1 MSSDLPSLL
10 KRTRITDHEEILRAA
25 NAALKQKKNDL
36 DAQHA
41 KVVALL
47 KLDRFED
54 AVHAFDTAE
63 GGGLKQKARLEYA
76 YALYKTGKAEEAA
89 GVAREGGE
97 ERGYRHVEAQAA
109 YRTEDFPRAKELYT
123 QLASPDDNDNDDDDD
138 AEADLRINTG
148 AVDAQLEWTYRG
160 DLVTKKKPEREDLEA
175 FETAYNAACASIAQ
189 GELAQGEVL
198 LKRAKGLCEGMEELS
213 AEEKKGE
220 VGPILA
226 MWGFVLLRLGRG
238 EEARGVMGEIEGGV
252 GGLGLVGRVNRMV
265 AEGGEGNPFLAS
277 RVLGRNR
284 DDTVRSGEAKQ
295 DQPFEFQ
302 AKVLRQNQYALE
314 LQSAKFEGLVR
325 STKVVL
331 AGQTSST
338 LDPEYNVLSVVNA
351 AAHAKA
357 RSGKEA
363 LKYILPE
370 LEKRPYDVG
379 LVLTIAQLYVLTGNS
394 STAITMLEKF
404 LSRLEQAGSVKEM
417 DVRFAPG
424 LVGAMVSLYQ
434 SAGRRGHARAELAE
448 AAQYWQRKGK
458 ESSGKLPGGVVNLF
472 KAAGSS
478 LLESEEKEHQELA
491 AGIFTDLHQRDEKDR
506 YAAAGL
512 LAASPQTATNTQT
525 QSLQSIDRLVASI
538 DVDELEHAGIAQ
550 PTTTTSTSLK
560 RPAPADSKP
569 IKAKKPRKSRLPKDY
584 DPNKQPDPE
593 RWLPLRDRSTYRPK
607 GKKGKARRE
616 ALSQGAVM
624 AQGSG
629 NEDSRPAT
637 PGAEV
642 LKGKS
647 VGGGGGGKKKKGK
660 R

>member
-10 KRTRITDHEEILRAA
+10 KRTQITDHDEILRAA

-41 KVVALL
+41 RIVALL
-47 KLDRFED
+47 SLDRFED
-54 AVHAFDTAE
+54 AIHAFDTAE
-63 GGGLKQKARLEYA
+63 GGDLKETARLEYA
-76 YALYKTGKAEEAA
+76 YTLYKTGKAGEAA

-97 ERGYRHVEAQAA
+97 ARGFRHVEAQAA
-109 YRTEDFPRAKELYT
+109 YRTEDFPRARELYT
-123 QLASPDDNDNDDDDD
+123 QLASDDDDDNDNED
-138 AEADLRINTG
+138 AEADLRVNAG

-160 DLVTKKKPEREDLEA
+160 DLVMKKKPEREDLEA
-175 FETAYNAACASIAQ
+175 FETAYNAACASIAR

-213 AEEKKGE
+213 AEEKKAE

-226 MWGFVLLRLGRG
+226 MWGFVLLRLGRV
-238 EEARGVMGEIEGGV
+238 EEARGVMGEIQGGE

-265 AEGGEGNPFLAS
+265 AEGGEGNPYLAQ
-277 RVLGRNR
+277 RVLGR
-284 DDTVRSGEAKQ
+284 DDDVVRSGKAKQ
-295 DQPFEFQ
+295 DHPFAFQ

-314 LQSAKFEGLVR
+314 LQSSKFDGLVR
-325 STKVVL
+325 STRVVL
-331 AGQTSST
+331 EKQTSAT
-338 LDPEYNVLSVVNA
+338 LDPESNLLSVVNA

-363 LKYILPE
+363 LKYILPV

-379 LVLTIAQLYVLTGNS
+379 LVLTIAQLYVLSGNS
-394 STAITMLEKF
+394 STAINMLEKF
-404 LSRLEQAGSVKEM
+404 VSQLEQAGSVKEM

-424 LVGAMVSLYQ
+424 LVGAMVSLYL
-434 SAGRRGHARAELAE
+434 SAGRRGHARVELAK
-448 AAQYWQRKGK
+448 AAQHWRRKGK
-458 ESSGKLPGGVVNLF
+458 GSSGKLPGGVVNLL

-491 AGIFTDLHQRDEKDR
+491 AEIFTDLHQRDEKDR

-512 LAASPQTATNTQT
+512 LAASPQTATNTQK
-525 QSLQSIDRLVASI
+525 QSLQSIDRLIASV
-538 DVDELEHAGIAQ
+538 DVDELEHAGIAHP
-550 PTTTTSTSLK
+550 PTTSHTSLK

-569 IKAKKPRKSRLPKDY
+569 TKAKKPRKSRLPKDY

-593 RWLPLRDRSTYRPK
+593 RWIPLRDRSTYRPK

-647 VGGGGGGKKKKGK
+647 IGGGGGGGKKKKGK